1 MVPMPG
7 DPALSAMWR
16 TRLVAL
22 VLATAAIL
30 AGMWHAR
37 PPQHVTIEVGPVGGS
52 FYQIAQTY
60 QKFFAARGIEL
71 ELRPKAN
78 SLEILGDLKDA
89 DSGID
94 IGFES
99 QDVSAY
105 KEAPVFTVGHI
116 QLQPLFVFASA
127 DLGRRIA
134 LTDLR
139 GRKIVMPPSTSAT
152 SDAAVR
158 MLQLYDI
165 TAENTSFTFMQ
176 LADAA
181 KALRAG
187 QFDAGAFM
195 LAPENQVVR
204 DLADY
209 SGLRLVP
216 VPEAKAIANHL
227 PFLRPT
233 TLPRGIYDIA
243 DGVPPTDVPMLAGTV
258 DVVVRKGLHPVVV
271 YTLLE
276 AMADAHRGATFIS
289 NAGAYPTISGA
300 ELPIQELAQEYY
312 RSGMPWV
319 YRNLPA
325 WPASFVDRYLLVALS
340 IFVLCEIY
348 RIATYFGEISLF
360 LLLLR
365 SGRTHRERGE
375 PVRNRKFWEMR
386 S

>member
-22 VLATAAIL
+22 VLATAVIL

>member
-1 MVPMPG
+1 
-7 DPALSAMWR
+7 
-16 TRLVAL
+16 
-22 VLATAAIL
+22 
-30 AGMWHAR
+30 
-37 PPQHVTIEVGPVGGS
+37 
-52 FYQIAQTY
+52 
-60 QKFFAARGIEL
+60 
-71 ELRPKAN
+71 
-78 SLEILGDLKDA
+78 
-89 DSGID
+89 
-94 IGFES
+94 
-99 QDVSAY
+99 
-105 KEAPVFTVGHI
+105 
-116 QLQPLFVFASA
+116 
-127 DLGRRIA
+127 
-134 LTDLR
+134 
-139 GRKIVMPPSTSAT
+139 
-152 SDAAVR
+152 
-158 MLQLYDI
+158 
-165 TAENTSFTFMQ
+165 
-176 LADAA
+176 
-181 KALRAG
+181 
-187 QFDAGAFM
+187 
-195 LAPENQVVR
+195 
-204 DLADY
+204 
-209 SGLRLVP
+209 
-216 VPEAKAIANHL
+216 
-227 PFLRPT
+227 
-233 TLPRGIYDIA
+233 
-243 DGVPPTDVPMLAGTV
+243 MLAGTV

>member
-1 MVPMPG
+1 MVPIPG

-22 VLATAAIL
+22 VLATAVIL

>member
-365 SGRTHRERGE
+365 SVRTHRVHGE

>member
-1 MVPMPG
+1 
-7 DPALSAMWR
+7 MWR

>member
-1 MVPMPG
+1 
-7 DPALSAMWR
+7 MWR

-187 QFDAGAFM
+187 LFDAGAFM

-365 SGRTHRERGE
+365 CGRTHRERGE

>member
-1 MVPMPG
+1 
-7 DPALSAMWR
+7 MWR

-22 VLATAAIL
+22 VLATAVIL

-187 QFDAGAFM
+187 LFDAGAFM

-325 WPASFVDRYLLVALS
+325 WPASFVDRYLLIALS

>member
-22 VLATAAIL
+22 VLATSVIL

-165 TAENTSFTFMQ
+165 TAENTSFSFMQ